1 METVL
6 STLLVSAL
14 LAAAELVTTKLV
26 QRWMT
31 VAGAPAALPLG
42 FVTG

>member
-6 STLLVSAL
+6 STLLAAAL
-14 LAAAELVTTKLV
+14 LAAAELVIAKVV

-31 VAGAPAALPLG
+31 VAGAPAARPLG